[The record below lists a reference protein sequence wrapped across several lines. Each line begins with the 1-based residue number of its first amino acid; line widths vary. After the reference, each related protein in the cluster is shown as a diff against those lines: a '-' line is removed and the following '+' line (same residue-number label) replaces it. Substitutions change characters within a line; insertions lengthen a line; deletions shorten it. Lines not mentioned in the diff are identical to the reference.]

1 MKDYDVVVAGAG
13 PAGSMA
19 ALHAAKGGLS
29 VLLLEKRA
37 EIGAP
42 KRCAEG
48 VSLRRLREVG
58 IEPDR
63 QWISSEIIGT
73 TIPKWFGG
81 FNNTF
86 TYKNWDLNIFL
97 RFSGGNYIFNHQ
109 RINMLSMGFYNN
121 STEILGRW
129 QSPENP
135 GDGQTPKLY
144 YNKTSQVSYTNS
156 SRWVEKGDFLKIQDI
171 SLGYSFPYRIC
182 QKMLIQKLRLYI
194 QAQNLA
200 TFSTYS
206 GLDPESY
213 TSALGID
220 RSGEPQ
226 QMQFLFGL
234 SIGF

>member
-1 MKDYDVVVAGAG
+1 M
-13 PAGSMA
+13 SRENN
-19 ALHAAKGGLS
+19 
-29 VLLLEKRA
+29 LLDEDK
-37 EIGAP
+37 
-42 KRCAEG
+42 
-48 VSLRRLREVG
+48 
-58 IEPDR
+58 
-63 QWISSEIIGT
+63 EIIGT